1 MDTARTPS
9 DVGNIIRARRKRLG
23 WDQAR
28 LAHEIGVSRQWIVDI
43 EKGKPRAEL
52 QLILRALQAL
62 GLELM
67 LGPSAAQVPPVNA
80 PDGGT
85 LTPIDLDAIIEHNR
99 SNSRLGTNVLNA
111 FNNNIFENQFSSL
124 DRPKNT
130 GLHGPF
136 PATDALKQSPAQAA
150 SAASA
155 AALNHYSSMVDAPN
169 ERNLVSEPL
178 QKQFPALDRPKI
190 GQTTKMPRVRS
201 TSLKK
206 KGDP

>member
-136 PATDALKQSPAQAA
+136 SATDALKQSPAQ
-150 SAASA
+150 AASA

-201 TSLKK
+201 TSSKK

>member
-67 LGPSAAQVPPVNA
+67 LGPGAALVPPVNA
-80 PDGGT
+80 PDRGT
-85 LTPIDLDAIIEHNR
+85 VTPIDLDAIIEHNR
-99 SNSRLGTNVLNA
+99 SNSRLGTTVLNA
-111 FNNNIFENQFSSL
+111 FNNNIVEDQFSSL
-124 DRPKNT
+124 DRLKNA
-130 GLHGPF
+130 GLHRPF
-136 PATDALKQSPAQAA
+136 PAVDALKQSPAQAA

-155 AALNHYSSMVDAPN
+155 AALNQYSSMVDALH

-190 GQTTKMPRVRS
+190 GETTKIPRVTS
-201 TSLKK
+201 TSSKK